1 MDDRK
6 ELKSAHIRKD
16 KSEIRHRNH
25 NRFSKPDFQNQVE
38 KNIKNHEKGEVS
50 SSSDD
55 DLRTESEV

>member
-1 MDDRK
+1 MDNRK

-16 KSEIRHRNH
+16 KSVIEIIT
-25 NRFSKPDFQNQVE
+25 DFQNQVE